1 MKRWHSASFS
11 TEVKSAMIKSSEVKK
26 AGKLHGADLVGIA
39 SMDRFEGAPRDMDPR
54 YIFPDARAMIVCA
67 CRIPRGTLIGIEEGT
82 FFTSYSMMGYAGINF
97 VRMPMVLW
105 SLTGFLED
113 AGYDAVPIANNFPWA
128 GSSAING
135 GERKDWSRP
144 VAPGKP
150 APDVTIH
157 FRIAAFAAGL
167 GEIGYSKV
175 FLTPEF
181 GPRQRFGAIL
191 TNAPLEPDPIFEG
204 KICDRCMLCARHCS
218 GGAISTTETVKIK
231 VAGREI
237 EWNKLDE
244 TRCCTAF
251 RGGNPES
258 NPFYRDQPKENIMWH
273 GQAWEG
279 ACGCIRECM
288 IHLEKNGVLKNK
300 FEEPFR
306 RRPPW
311 HLPAD
316 WKKDIPLTSSRL
328 GPAPQKE
335 TDEILDRIQ
344 ID

>member
-1 MKRWHSASFS
+1 
-11 TEVKSAMIKSSEVKK
+11 MIKSSEVKK

-150 APDVTIH
+150 APDV
-157 FRIAAFAAGL
+157 FLAAA
-167 GEIGYSKV
+167 E
-175 FLTPEF
+175 
-181 GPRQRFGAIL
+181 Q
-191 TNAPLEPDPIFEG
+191 
-204 KICDRCMLCARHCS
+204 LCAAPERCLVMEDS
-218 GGAISTTETVKIK
+218 RYGVEAAKAAQMRC
-231 VAGREI
+231 VAVPYD
-237 EWNKLDE
+237 L
-244 TRCCTAF
+244 
-251 RGGNPES
+251 
-258 NPFYRDQPKENIMWH
+258 
-273 GQAWEG
+273 
-279 ACGCIRECM
+279 
-288 IHLEKNGVLKNK
+288 
-300 FEEPFR
+300 
-306 RRPPW
+306 RPPL
-311 HLPAD
+311 HPSFQAAD
-316 WKKDIPLTSSRL
+316 FLYEK
-328 GPAPQKE
+328 GPAHFSGEQVLAWMQK
-335 TDEILDRIQ
+335 DA
-344 ID
+344 